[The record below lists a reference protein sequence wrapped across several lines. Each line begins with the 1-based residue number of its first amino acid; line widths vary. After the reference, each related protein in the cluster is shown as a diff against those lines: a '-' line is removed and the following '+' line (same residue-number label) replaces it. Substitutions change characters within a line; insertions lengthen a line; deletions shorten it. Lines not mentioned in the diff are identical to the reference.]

1 MVQVKSMIEDAI
13 SSLINN
19 TANSTDWE
27 LVYYEYYIYL
37 FDEEVKRNLG
47 NLLLNANV
55 EDDQKDK
62 IDVLKSVVKENL
74 GKSRVMK

>member
-55 EDDQKDK
+55 EDEQKDK

>member
-27 LVYYEYYIYL
+27 LVYEYYIYL